1 MATGATTGY
10 AAGEQTNTSKLD
22 YAQEVTYNTA
32 PGGTYQRLRMT
43 GESLA
48 SQDSTSAPDEI
59 NDLPEVAETVLTGRA
74 TGGSINGVLSY
85 GTYDD
90 FLAGILGADWSA
102 VPMGSLSPIA
112 ASATQLIQISYG
124 QSSNAGQD
132 AIWVHN
138 TTGSSLPVFKSWPN
152 TGYIIISDPTNK
164 VTICAQYVGQSNE
177 NSTLLFDKGSFRSI
191 YGLIG
196 GNGVFGMLDLS
207 VQALVKPVDIINSS
221 VGKTYAIR
229 KKLAGEWQVFSGQMV
244 NQVQIQ
250 LQKGQVPTVQI
261 DFLGSDMT
269 VTTVDVSSAVNAA
282 TTSPLMDVVGGFL
295 GCSVFGKSP
304 AGCIQ
309 SATITLARDGSGQDT
324 GMGHVGAC
332 GIQFGALKASMDIEY
347 FFKDYTEFLAW
358 QAGQKGPVSVS
369 IKGSDGY
376 GYQFTVLNGRIFNPK
391 NPISGKNATIVTT
404 ISVTGNPLP
413 GGGTF
418 AIARLTP
425 TS

>member
-10 AAGEQTNTSKLD
+10 AAGEQTNTSPVD
-22 YAQEVTYNTA
+22 YAQEVTYNIA
-32 PGGTYQRLRMT
+32 PAGTYQRLRLT

-48 SQDSTSAPDEI
+48 AQDSTSTPDEI
-59 NDLPEVAETVLTGRA
+59 NNLPEVAETVLTGRS
-74 TGGSINGVLSY
+74 TGGSVNGVLSY

-90 FLAGILGADWSA
+90 FLAGVLGADFT
-102 VPMGSLSPIA
+102 SLAAITPSPGKFTVQQVDPGNGNLPTIWA
-112 ASATQLIQISYG
+112 
-124 QSSNAGQD
+124 SNAGTSLS
-132 AIWVHN
+132 VF
-138 TTGSSLPVFKSWPN
+138 GSVPV
-152 TGYIIISDPTNK
+152 GAYVRILDPANNIDLYAVVIGK
-164 VTICAQYVGQSNE
+164 NAG
-177 NSTLLFDKGSFRSI
+177 STLIFQAGALSAIGSISPSASMSI
-191 YGLIG
+191 IY
-196 GNGVFGMLDLS
+196 NGVT
-207 VQALVKPVDIINSS
+207 NSGL
-221 VGKTYAIR
+221 GKTYTIR
-229 KKLAGEWQVFSGQMV
+229 KKLAGEWQVFTGNMV

-261 DFLGSDMT
+261 DFIGSDMT

-295 GCSVFGKSP
+295 GCSIFGQSP

-358 QAGQKGPVSVS
+358 QAGQKGQVSVS

-376 GYQFTVLNGRIFNPK
+376 GYQFTLLNGRIFNPK

-418 AIARLTP
+418 AITRITP

>member
-10 AAGEQTNTSKLD
+10 AAGEQTNTSPVD
-22 YAQEVTYNTA
+22 YAQEVTYNTP

-48 SQDSTSAPDEI
+48 ANDSTSTPDEI

-74 TGGSINGVLSY
+74 TGGSLNGVLSY

-90 FLAGILGADWSA
+90 FLAGILGADWISETFTS
-102 VPMGSLSPIA
+102 VDGGSVRPNYNDVA
-112 ASATQLIQISYG
+112 
-124 QSSNAGQD
+124 
-132 AIWVHN
+132 HN
-138 TTGSSLPVFKSWPN
+138 
-152 TGYIIISDPTNK
+152 
-164 VTICAQYVGQSNE
+164 
-177 NSTLLFDKGSFRSI
+177 KGI
-191 YGLIG
+191 
-196 GNGVFGMLDLS
+196 V
-207 VQALVKPVDIINSS
+207 IINGDNKGFFNSIPGKGFITIRDDTKGLNYTTFYS
-221 VGKTYAIR
+221 YNDGNSLIVGDDFFLKYDWNDGLLTDGATLSFNGIINAALGKTYSIR
-229 KKLAGEWQVFSGQMV
+229 KKMSGNWQVFSGCMV

-261 DFLGSDMT
+261 DFVGSDMT

-295 GCSVFGKSP
+295 GCSVFGQSP

-358 QAGQKGPVSVS
+358 QAGQKGQVSVS

-418 AIARLTP
+418 AITRITP
-425 TS
+425 SS

>member
-43 GESLA
+43 GESLTA
-48 SQDSTSAPDEI
+48 NDSTSIPDEI

-74 TGGSINGVLSY
+74 TGGSVNGVVSY

-90 FLAGILGADWSA
+90 FLAGILGADFSSSSVLA
-102 VPMGSLSPIA
+102 KNGPVTVVSKDSYRSGNDTLLY
-112 ASATQLIQISYG
+112 SATGEI
-124 QSSNAGQD
+124 A
-132 AIWVHN
+132 
-138 TTGSSLPVFKSWPN
+138 SWPN
-152 TGYIIISDPTNK
+152 AGLVHITIPSTGFDQILTYKTIYSGTTLGFDAGTLDPLMGGKATTTLPEDAVVKLSGITNAG
-164 VTICAQYVGQSNE
+164 I
-177 NSTLLFDKGSFRSI
+177 
-191 YGLIG
+191 
-196 GNGVFGMLDLS
+196 
-207 VQALVKPVDIINSS
+207 
-221 VGKTYAIR
+221 GKTYTIR
-229 KKLAGEWQVFSGQMV
+229 KKLAGEWQVFTGNMV

-250 LQKGQVPTVQI
+250 LQKGQVPTIQI

-304 AGCIQ
+304 AGCVQ

-376 GYQFTVLNGRIFNPK
+376 GYQFSILNGRIFNPK
-391 NPISGKNATIVTT
+391 NPISGKNATVVTT

-425 TS
+425 SS

>member
-10 AAGEQTNTSKLD
+10 AAGEQTNTSPVD
-22 YAQEVTYNTA
+22 YAQEVTYNTP

-48 SQDSTSAPDEI
+48 PQDSTSTPDEI
-59 NDLPEVAETVLTGRA
+59 NDLPEVAETVLTGRS
-74 TGGSINGVLSY
+74 TSGSINGVLSY

-90 FLAGILGADWSA
+90 FLAGILGADFFASSVLA
-102 VPMGSLSPIA
+102 KNGPVTLVSKDSYRSGNDTLLY
-112 ASATQLIQISYG
+112 SATGEI
-124 QSSNAGQD
+124 A
-132 AIWVHN
+132 
-138 TTGSSLPVFKSWPN
+138 SWPKAGLVRIAIPSSGFDQILAYK
-152 TGYIIISDPTNK
+152 TIYSGTTLGFDAGTLDPLMGGKATTTLPEDATVELNGITN
-164 VTICAQYVGQSNE
+164 AS
-177 NSTLLFDKGSFRSI
+177 L
-191 YGLIG
+191 
-196 GNGVFGMLDLS
+196 
-207 VQALVKPVDIINSS
+207 
-221 VGKTYAIR
+221 GKTYAIR
-229 KKLAGEWQVFSGQMV
+229 KKLAGEWQVFTGNMV

-261 DFLGSDMT
+261 DFVGSDMT

-295 GCSVFGKSP
+295 GCSVFGQSP

-347 FFKDYTEFLAW
+347 FFKDYQQFLDW
-358 QAGQKGPVSVS
+358 QSGKKGQVSVG

-376 GYQFTVLNGRIFNPK
+376 GYQFTLLNGRIFNPK

-418 AIARLTP
+418 AIARITP

>member
-10 AAGEQTNTSKLD
+10 AAGEQTNTSPVD
-22 YAQEVTYNTA
+22 YAQEVTYNSP

-48 SQDSTSAPDEI
+48 ANDSTSTPDEI

-74 TGGSINGVLSY
+74 TGGSLNGVLSY

-90 FLAGILGADWSA
+90 FLAGILGADFGQIFEA
-102 VPMGSLSPIA
+102 VVPDHYSFLLTPNDSGN
-112 ASATQLIQISYG
+112 G
-124 QSSNAGQD
+124 GND
-132 AIWVHN
+132 AVWC
-138 TTGSSLPVFKSWPN
+138 GSSTLGPVANFFAQYSAGN
-152 TGYIIISDPTNK
+152 SVIVSDPSSGT
-164 VTICAQYVGQSNE
+164 QYEGVIKGISG
-177 NSTLLFDKGSFRSI
+177 SGATLLFAPGSLGISAAKTLPE
-191 YGLIG
+191 GST
-196 GNGVFGMLDLS
+196 VS
-207 VQALVKPVDIINSS
+207 ALGILNSKL
-221 VGKTYAIR
+221 GKTYTIR
-229 KKLAGEWQVFSGQMV
+229 KKLAGEWQVFSGLMV

-261 DFLGSDMT
+261 DFIGSDMT

-295 GCSVFGKSP
+295 GCSVFGQSP

-358 QAGQKGPVSVS
+358 QTGKKGPVSVG

-376 GYQFTVLNGRIFNPK
+376 GYQFTLLNGRIFNPK
-391 NPISGKNATIVTT
+391 NPISGKNATVVTT

-418 AIARLTP
+418 AIARIAP

>member
-10 AAGEQTNTSKLD
+10 AAGEQTNTSPVD
-22 YAQEVTYNTA
+22 YAQEVTYNTP

-48 SQDSTSAPDEI
+48 PQDSTSTPDEI
-59 NDLPEVAETVLTGRA
+59 NDLPEVAETVLTGRS
-74 TGGSINGVLSY
+74 TSGSINGVLSY

-90 FLAGILGADWSA
+90 FLAGILGADFFASSVLA
-102 VPMGSLSPIA
+102 KNGPVTLVSKDSYRSGNDTLLY
-112 ASATQLIQISYG
+112 SATGEI
-124 QSSNAGQD
+124 A
-132 AIWVHN
+132 
-138 TTGSSLPVFKSWPN
+138 SWPKAGLVRIAIPSSGFDQILAYK
-152 TGYIIISDPTNK
+152 TIYSGTTLGFDAGTLDPLMGGKATATLPEDATVELNGITN
-164 VTICAQYVGQSNE
+164 AS
-177 NSTLLFDKGSFRSI
+177 L
-191 YGLIG
+191 
-196 GNGVFGMLDLS
+196 
-207 VQALVKPVDIINSS
+207 
-221 VGKTYAIR
+221 GKTYAIR
-229 KKLAGEWQVFSGQMV
+229 KKLAGEWQVFSGNMV

-261 DFLGSDMT
+261 DFVGSDMT

-282 TTSPLMDVVGGFL
+282 TSSPLMDVVGGFL
-295 GCSVFGKSP
+295 GCSVFGNTP

-347 FFKDYTEFLAW
+347 FFKDYQQFLDW
-358 QAGQKGPVSVS
+358 QSGKKGQVSVG

-376 GYQFTVLNGRIFNPK
+376 GYQFTLLNGRIFNPK

-418 AIARLTP
+418 AIARITP
-425 TS
+425 PS

>member
-10 AAGEQTNTSKLD
+10 AAGEQTNTSPVD
-22 YAQEVTYNTA
+22 YAQEVTYNTP

-48 SQDSTSAPDEI
+48 PQDSTSAPDEI
-59 NDLPEVAETVLTGRA
+59 NDLPEAAETVLTGRS
-74 TGGSINGVLSY
+74 TSGSLNGVLSY

-90 FLAGILGADWSA
+90 FLAGILGADFVSLPPVSGGAYKLVLNPSDEGSAGGLPTLWSTDSTNA
-102 VPMGSLSPIA
+102 DKGAFTGWPTVGLLTITDPTLGL
-112 ASATQLIQISYG
+112 SATSYYRQTAGHVGSVLIIS
-124 QSSNAGQD
+124 SD
-132 AIWVHN
+132 
-138 TTGSSLPVFKSWPN
+138 VFKIFPSEKS
-152 TGYIIISDPTNK
+152 TTLSTTATIS
-164 VTICAQYVGQSNE
+164 CASIVNSN
-177 NSTLLFDKGSFRSI
+177 L
-191 YGLIG
+191 
-196 GNGVFGMLDLS
+196 
-207 VQALVKPVDIINSS
+207 
-221 VGKTYAIR
+221 GKTYTIR
-229 KKLAGEWQVFSGQMV
+229 KKLAGSWQVFSGNMV

-250 LQKGQVPTVQI
+250 LQKGQVPTIQI
-261 DFLGSDMT
+261 DFIGSDMT

-295 GCSVFGKSP
+295 GCTVFGQSP

-358 QAGQKGPVSVS
+358 QAGQKGQVSVS

-376 GYQFTVLNGRIFNPK
+376 GYQFSILNGRIFNPK
-391 NPISGKNATIVTT
+391 NPISGKNATVVTT

-418 AIARLTP
+418 AIARITP

>member
-48 SQDSTSAPDEI
+48 PQDSTSTPDEI
-59 NDLPEVAETVLTGRA
+59 NDLPEVAETVLTGRS
-74 TGGSINGVLSY
+74 TSGSLNGVLSY

-90 FLAGILGADWSA
+90 FLAGILGADWSDA
-102 VPMGSLSPIA
+102 VAIV
-112 ASATQLIQISYG
+112 ATGLTTSGFSYVK
-124 QSSNAGQD
+124 SNAVDGNRPNIISNDEPSRQIV
-132 AIWVHN
+132 A
-138 TTGSSLPVFKSWPN
+138 SWPN
-152 TGYIIISDPTNK
+152 EGYVVISDTKN
-164 VTICAQYVGQSNE
+164 N
-177 NSTLLFDKGSFRSI
+177 L
-191 YGLIG
+191 YGLYHYKKSGIQ
-196 GNGVFGMLDLS
+196 GNIILDLGILDGLS
-207 VQALVKPVDIINSS
+207 ADGPADNGATVSYASIINSNL
-221 VGKTYAIR
+221 GKTYTIR
-229 KKLAGEWQVFSGQMV
+229 KKLAGSWQVFSGNMV

-295 GCSVFGKSP
+295 GCSVFGQSP

-358 QAGQKGPVSVS
+358 QAGQKGQVSVS

-376 GYQFTVLNGRIFNPK
+376 GYQFSILNGRIFNPK